1 MDNGAIIGFDRLRRP
16 RGLWYGSSIENER
29 NIAAMRNVSA
39 HEYAE
44 RLDRSQL
51 SHADKALVDDAFSR
65 MRTIDRKLFA
75 LKAERR
81 ALADLFLLFISAQAE
96 RGGETEGAEND
107 NNPDN
112 APGINGERKTLY
124 GVHMIVQNT
133 QDLGEQ

>member
-1 MDNGAIIGFDRLRRP
+1 
-16 RGLWYGSSIENER
+16 
-29 NIAAMRNVSA
+29 MRNVSA

-81 ALADLFLLFISAQAE
+81 ALADLFLRFIAAQTKL
-96 RGGETEGAEND
+96 GGESEDVEND

-112 APGINGERKTLY
+112 PPGINGERKTLY
-124 GVHMIVQNT
+124 GVHVTVQNT
-133 QDLGEQ
+133 QALAAQ

>member
-1 MDNGAIIGFDRLRRP
+1 
-16 RGLWYGSSIENER
+16 
-29 NIAAMRNVSA
+29 MRNVSA

-81 ALADLFLLFISAQAE
+81 ALADLFLRFIAAQAE
-96 RGGETEGAEND
+96 RGGEREVAEND
-107 NNPDN
+107 NTTDN
-112 APGINGERKTLY
+112 TPGINGECKTLY
-124 GVHMIVQNT
+124 GVHVTVQNT
-133 QDLGEQ
+133 QSLGAQ

>member
-1 MDNGAIIGFDRLRRP
+1 
-16 RGLWYGSSIENER
+16 
-29 NIAAMRNVSA
+29 MRNVSA

-51 SHADKALVDDAFSR
+51 SHADKAIVDDAFSR

-81 ALADLFLLFISAQAE
+81 ALADLFLRFIAAQEE
-96 RGGETEGAEND
+96 RGSEPEVAEND

-112 APGINGERKTLY
+112 PTSINGERKTLY
-124 GVHMIVQNT
+124 GVHVTVQNT
-133 QDLGEQ
+133 QTPAAEQSL